1 MISYERVRQKLVF
14 VPLAVYSYGNGK
26 RLARRLVPTAV
37 QFIGHT
43 LLPSARDAV
52 ICLRERVRL
61 IDLTHGPVLAMFGA
75 GGGAVRL
82 EGHLI

>member
-1 MISYERVRQKLVF
+1 LVF

-43 LLPSARDAV
+43 LLPV
-52 ICLRERVRL
+52 
-61 IDLTHGPVLAMFGA
+61 DLLAGAANCSLTVLWWSKTKTKVLAPPGFDPGTFG
-75 GGGAVRL
+75 L
-82 EGHLI
+82 

>member
-14 VPLAVYSYGNGK
+14 VPQAVYSYGNGK

-43 LLPSARDAV
+43 LLLVPVAKYVLGYCA
-52 ICLRERVRL
+52 I
-61 IDLTHGPVLAMFGA
+61 LTVVESKLCTAISSVLY
-75 GGGAVRL
+75 
-82 EGHLI
+82 